1 MADRQTQLILYLA
14 FFSLAGMP
22 LLGLQI
28 ATLGVIY
35 PLVILALAGTQPT
48 IIGLFAAIL
57 AGVLGVM
64 CLLGVMFSARSSKT
78 LFKVFL
84 FLTVLMGG
92 HVWFYVART
101 PQEAAVLFAGVNAV
115 GGITLLVLYKK
126 VLALIEEEIK
136 QTGEV
141 VDQEIRER
149 YEREII
155 PLAEHVQQ
163 QEATARIQQEIQEI
177 YKNNPPDKA
186 EELLKK
192 KQEEW
197 ATRR

>member
-1 MADRQTQLILYLA
+1 MADRQTPLVLYLA
-14 FFSLAGMP
+14 FFSLAGIP

-35 PLVILALAGTQPT
+35 PLVILALAGTQPI

-57 AGVLGVM
+57 AGVLGLM
-64 CLLGVMFSARSSKT
+64 CLLGVVFSARTSKT
-78 LFKVFL
+78 LLKVFL
-84 FLTVLMGG
+84 SLTALMGG
-92 HVWFYVART
+92 HVWFYVAST
-101 PQEAAVLFAGVNAV
+101 PQQAAVLFAGANAV
-115 GGITLLVLYKK
+115 VGITLLVLYKK
-126 VLALIEEEIK
+126 VLALVEGEIK
-136 QTGEV
+136 QSGEV
-141 VDQEIRER
+141 VDREIRER
-149 YEREII
+149 YEREMI

-163 QEATARIQQEIQEI
+163 QEATAQIQQEIQEI

-197 ATRR
+197 AARR